1 MTNETGT
8 KGGPVLGALTKL
20 FNRNNDQLPS
30 SEDMINYRGPL
41 VVGAVVIGFTFFG
54 LGAWATFAQIDSA
67 ALAPG
72 VVTVENNRRVVQH
85 LEGGII
91 QDLLVREGSTVNAGD
106 VLVRLD
112 DIRARAQLGILR
124 NNYNATQA
132 LEARLLAERNGA
144 ETLTFP
150 KELLDRA
157 QNHPEVPKILKSQR
171 DIFEAR
177 KASIRGQ
184 ISILNQRVGQF
195 GEQIAGLQALEKSK
209 ETQIRLIKQELEGL
223 RDLLKDGYV
232 TITRVLAL
240 EREASRLEG
249 ERGDHLAG
257 IARARQGI
265 GEAEMQI
272 LQLQKTRAEEVTKE
286 LREVEGRLAETR
298 ERLLAAEDTFERI
311 DVLAPVSGTVLN
323 LAFHSP
329 GGVIGPG
336 EKILEIVPNE
346 DKLVVE
352 VRISP
357 ADIDSV
363 HAGQDVALR
372 VSTVDA
378 RFTPVIEGTLKSV
391 SADSLSDPK
400 SGAAYYRGVVTLG
413 AEAIAELGDTTL
425 QAGMPVEAQ
434 ISRGQRS
441 VLSYAVKPL
450 TDSLA
455 RSFKEN

>member
-1 MTNETGT
+1 M
-8 KGGPVLGALTKL
+8 
-20 FNRNNDQLPS
+20 
-30 SEDMINYRGPL
+30 
-41 VVGAVVIGFTFFG
+41 
-54 LGAWATFAQIDSA
+54 
-67 ALAPG
+67 
-72 VVTVENNRRVVQH
+72 
-85 LEGGII
+85 
-91 QDLLVREGSTVNAGD
+91 
-106 VLVRLD
+106 
-112 DIRARAQLGILR
+112 
-124 NNYNATQA
+124 
-132 LEARLLAERNGA
+132 
-144 ETLTFP
+144 
-150 KELLDRA
+150 
-157 QNHPEVPKILKSQR
+157 
-171 DIFEAR
+171 
-177 KASIRGQ
+177 
-184 ISILNQRVGQF
+184 
-195 GEQIAGLQALEKSK
+195 
-209 ETQIRLIKQELEGL
+209 
-223 RDLLKDGYV
+223 
-232 TITRVLAL
+232 
-240 EREASRLEG
+240 
-249 ERGDHLAG
+249 
-257 IARARQGI
+257 
-265 GEAEMQI
+265 
-272 LQLQKTRAEEVTKE
+272 
-286 LREVEGRLAETR
+286 
-298 ERLLAAEDTFERI
+298 
-311 DVLAPVSGTVLN
+311 
-323 LAFHSP
+323 AFHSP